1 MLTKIWEI
9 MVRWRTWLANSFFA
23 LLLFVPDILNQPEVL
38 AIIPANYSKYVVA
51 AAFLINIW
59 LRPRPAVMKKDI
71 QP

>member
-1 MLTKIWEI
+1 MLAKIWEI